1 MEAKKE
7 NGIYLTLRK
16 WKFWRTPDTLSPG
29 PIREH
34 GPVIVRP
41 LFPPKEEKQNSRI
54 KRKGGRREGGRG
66 KRIRIKQKKRR
77 KKEKH

>member
-41 LFPPKEEKQNSRI
+41 LFPPKEEKQNKKELENKK
-54 KRKGGRREGGRG
+54 KRGGGGREGEE
-66 KRIRIKQKKRR
+66 
-77 KKEKH
+77 KE